1 MRIGGILDIST
12 KDIPNKSAM
21 VIFTVGC
28 NLSCGFCHNKY
39 LLYEDVGRD
48 IDVPKLMEQIESN
61 MLVSAVSI
69 SGGEPT
75 LQKDLL
81 ELCRKIKQFGKYL
94 SIDTNGTKPSVI
106 KELLPYINRIA
117 LDLKG
122 PLNNKRLARITGN
135 QVDFNL
141 ITETFN
147 EVNSHKD
154 IDFEIRTTYVE
165 NLMKPNDIDKIIIF
179 LKKNQFRG
187 DFVLQQYQYS
197 EGVGENFKEIYQQP
211 EHITLLNILKP
222 YRNMELPFQIYLRD
236 NIIGYRKINELYE
249 YLDKKK
255 AS

>member
-1 MRIGGILDIST
+1 MRVGGIVDIST

-39 LLYEDVGRD
+39 LLHEGVGRD
-48 IDVPKLMEQIESN
+48 IEVPKLMEQIESN
-61 MLVSAVSI
+61 RLVSGVSI

-81 ELCRKIKQFGKYL
+81 ELCKEINQIGKYI
-94 SIDTNGTKPSVI
+94 SIDTNGTKPNAI

-122 PLNNKRLARITGN
+122 PLNNKRLTKITGN
-135 QVDFNL
+135 QVDYNL
-141 ITETFN
+141 IIDSFN
-147 EVNSHKD
+147 IINNREE

-165 NLMKPNDIDKIIIF
+165 NLMKQSDIDKVILF
-179 LKKNQFRG
+179 LKKNRFRG
-187 DFVLQQYQYS
+187 SFVLQQYQYS
-197 EGVGENFKEIYQQP
+197 EGVGENFREIYKKP

-236 NIIGYRKINELYE
+236 EIIGYRKIEELYDYINE
-249 YLDKKK
+249 
-255 AS
+255 

>member
-1 MRIGGILDIST
+1 MRVGGIVDIST

-39 LLYEDVGRD
+39 LLHEGVGRD
-48 IDVPKLMEQIESN
+48 MGVPELLEQIKSN
-61 MLVSAVSI
+61 MLVSGVSI

-81 ELCRKIKQFGKYL
+81 ELSKEIKNVGKYI
-94 SIDTNGTKPSVI
+94 SIDTNGTNPKSI
-106 KELLPYINRIA
+106 LELLPYINRVA

-122 PLNNKRLARITGN
+122 PLNNKRLFKITGN
-135 QVDFNL
+135 QVNFNL
-141 ITETFN
+141 IIETFRI
-147 EVNSHKD
+147 VNNHDD

-165 NLMKPNDIDKIIIF
+165 NLMKPSDIDKIILF
-179 LKKNQFRG
+179 LKKHQFRG
-187 DFVLQQYQYS
+187 NFVLQQYQYS
-197 EGVGENFKEIYQQP
+197 EGVGEEHKQKFQKP

-236 NIIGYRKINELYE
+236 DIVGYSMIDKLYG
-249 YLDKKK
+249 YLD
-255 AS
+255 A

>member
-1 MRIGGILDIST
+1 MRVGGIVDIST

-39 LLYEDVGRD
+39 LLHEGVGRD
-48 IDVPKLMEQIESN
+48 MGVPELLEQIKSN
-61 MLVSAVSI
+61 MLVSGVSI

-81 ELCRKIKQFGKYL
+81 ELSKEIKNVGKYI
-94 SIDTNGTKPSVI
+94 SIDTNGTNPKSI
-106 KELLPYINRIA
+106 LELLPYINRVA

-122 PLNNKRLARITGN
+122 PLNNKRLFKITGN
-135 QVDFNL
+135 QVNFNL
-141 ITETFN
+141 IIETFRI
-147 EVNSHKD
+147 VNNHEA

-165 NLMKPNDIDKIIIF
+165 NLMKPSDIDKIILF
-179 LKKNQFRG
+179 LKKHQFRG
-187 DFVLQQYQYS
+187 NFVLQQYQYS
-197 EGVGENFKEIYQQP
+197 EGVGEEHKQKFQKP

-236 NIIGYRKINELYE
+236 DIVGYSMIDQLYG
-249 YLDKKK
+249 YLD
-255 AS
+255 A

>member
-1 MRIGGILDIST
+1 MRVGGIVDIST

-39 LLYEDVGRD
+39 LLHVGVGRD
-48 IDVPKLMEQIESN
+48 VGVPELLEQIKSN
-61 MLVSAVSI
+61 MLVSGVSI

-81 ELCRKIKQFGKYL
+81 ELSKEIKNIGKYI
-94 SIDTNGTKPSVI
+94 SIDTNGTNPKSI
-106 KELLPYINRIA
+106 LELLPYINRVA

-122 PLNNKRLARITGN
+122 PLNNKRLFKITGN
-135 QVDFNL
+135 QVNFNL
-141 ITETFN
+141 IIETFRI
-147 EVNSHKD
+147 VNNHED

-165 NLMKPNDIDKIIIF
+165 NLMKPNDIDKIILF
-179 LKKNQFRG
+179 LKKHQFRG
-187 DFVLQQYQYS
+187 NFVLQQYQYS
-197 EGVGENFKEIYQQP
+197 EGVGEKHKQKFQKP

-236 NIIGYRKINELYE
+236 DIVGYSMIDKLYG
-249 YLDKKK
+249 YLD
-255 AS
+255 A

>member
-1 MRIGGILDIST
+1 MRVGGIVDIST
-12 KDIPNKSAM
+12 KDIPNRSTM

-39 LLYEDVGRD
+39 LLYKDVGRD
-48 IDVPKLMEQIESN
+48 IGVPELMEQIKSN

-81 ELCRKIKQFGKYL
+81 ELCREINQFGKYV
-94 SIDTNGTKPSVI
+94 SIDTNGTKPSAI
-106 KELLPYINRIA
+106 KELLPHINRIA

-122 PLNNKRLARITGN
+122 PLNNKRLAKITGN
-135 QVDFNL
+135 QVNSDL
-141 ITETFN
+141 ILQTFN
-147 EVNSHKD
+147 IVNSYED

-165 NLMKPNDIDKIIIF
+165 NLIEPSDIDKIIAF
-179 LKKNQFRG
+179 LKKNRFKG

-197 EGVGENFKEIYQQP
+197 EGVGEDYKEIFQQP

-222 YRNMELPFQIYLRD
+222 YRNKELSFQIYLRD
-236 NIIGYRKINELYE
+236 NIIGYCKINELYE
-249 YLDKKK
+249 YLDE
-255 AS
+255 

>member
-1 MRIGGILDIST
+1 MRVGGIVDIST

-39 LLYEDVGRD
+39 LLHVGVGRD
-48 IDVPKLMEQIESN
+48 VGVPELLEQIKSN
-61 MLVSAVSI
+61 MLVSGVSI

-81 ELCRKIKQFGKYL
+81 ELSKEIKNVGKYI
-94 SIDTNGTKPSVI
+94 SIDTNGTNPKSI
-106 KELLPYINRIA
+106 LELLPYINRVA

-122 PLNNKRLARITGN
+122 PLNNKRLFKITGN
-135 QVDFNL
+135 QVNFNL
-141 ITETFN
+141 IIETFRI
-147 EVNSHKD
+147 VNNHEA

-165 NLMKPNDIDKIIIF
+165 NLMKPSDVDKIILF
-179 LKKNQFRG
+179 LKKHQFRG
-187 DFVLQQYQYS
+187 NFVLQQYQYS
-197 EGVGENFKEIYQQP
+197 EGVGEEHKQKFQKP

-236 NIIGYRKINELYE
+236 DIVGYSMIDKLYG
-249 YLDKKK
+249 YLD
-255 AS
+255 A